1 MREHNMTTTVSVE
14 YSSAAAWR
22 DAAKARGLS
31 IITDPTGDNGKPV
44 ARAYYMRDG
53 KPVVCG
59 KLRRIGLNGQSGVQ
73 GWLQETR
80 D

>member
-1 MREHNMTTTVSVE
+1 MPSSTAISIE
-14 YSSAAAWR
+14 YSSAIAWR

-31 IITDPTGDNGKPV
+31 IITDPTGDYGRPV

-59 KLRRIGLNGQSGVQ
+59 KLRCIGLDGKSGVQ
-73 GWLQETR
+73 GWLQEIKLEEV
-80 D
+80 

>member
-1 MREHNMTTTVSVE
+1 MTTTVSTE
-14 YSSAAAWR
+14 YFDAKCWR

-31 IITDPTGDNGKPV
+31 IITDPTGDNGLPV

-53 KPVVCG
+53 KPVVVG
-59 KLRRIGLNGQSGVQ
+59 RLRRIGPDGNSGVQ

-80 D
+80 

>member
-1 MREHNMTTTVSVE
+1 MTTTVSIE
-14 YSSAAAWR
+14 YWSASAWR

-59 KLRRIGLNGQSGVQ
+59 KLRRIGPDGQSGVQ

>member
-1 MREHNMTTTVSVE
+1 MTTTISTE
-14 YSSAAAWR
+14 YSTAIAWR

-31 IITDPTGDNGKPV
+31 IITDPTGDHGRPL
-44 ARAYYMRDG
+44 ARAYFMRDG

-59 KLRRIGLNGQSGVQ
+59 RLRHIGPDGKSGVQ

-80 D
+80 